1 MLILAVYGFFQ
12 GVMGAKYGISTTVL
26 ARQAF
31 GRYGSSLFG
40 IVLALTLGIGWF
52 GWQVAFFGTTIS
64 EMFPGVWLAKPEV
77 AIVWGGILMILTA
90 FIGYRGLAA

>member
-1 MLILAVYGFFQ
+1 M
-12 GVMGAKYGISTTVL
+12 
-26 ARQAF
+26 
-31 GRYGSSLFG
+31 
-40 IVLALTLGIGWF
+40 ALTLGIGWF

-90 FIGYRGLAA
+90 FIGYRGLAALSFIAVPLVVIFPYGES